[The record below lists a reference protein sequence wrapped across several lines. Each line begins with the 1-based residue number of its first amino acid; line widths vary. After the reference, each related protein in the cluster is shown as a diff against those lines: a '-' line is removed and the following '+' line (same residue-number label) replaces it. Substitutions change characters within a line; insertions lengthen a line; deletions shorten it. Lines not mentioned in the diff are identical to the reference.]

1 MSVLWISLSH
11 MIWTTVKKH
20 FPHILHHHLSRCAKL
35 ILIATSNELEEV
47 WVGAFP
53 VLHLQYLAWYTPS
66 LYAPIGRRIGKV
78 LAEALNVPET
88 EKPTRVQ

>member
-1 MSVLWISLSH
+1 MATLSVSPVDYIVTHDLDLPYSAPPPL
-11 MIWTTVKKH
+11 
-20 FPHILHHHLSRCAKL
+20 LSRCAKL

-88 EKPTRVQ
+88 ERPTLVQ